1 MPGSCSDSITTF
13 DDSESI
19 WPFVLK
25 RGTSLLWV
33 GFTQTMFTWAAPKA
47 LKAGKVLTLLFYRL
61 NSHDNYLFT
70 LGRELLATRVAH
82 GALRNGAEQCDPPK
96 CHPRTRKAVLKEIM
110 KWIDS
115 PPGHARFLWMFGPV
129 GSGKSAIAQT
139 IAELCFKFNKL
150 AATFFFSRNAVARSN
165 ELLLITTLVYQLA
178 NSFPEMRELLERNIE
193 RNPIIL
199 DLPLETQIEAL
210 LVWPLNEVLR
220 EARGKGV
227 EENFYSSRPRLI
239 ILDGL
244 DECGDG
250 NTQKYILE
258 VLSRAVSR
266 ISFPFIFL
274 IASRPEQAIR
284 NTFNKLSMSIITK
297 RLPLDDRYEPDA
309 DMKILIESKCE
320 EIRETHPARAS
331 LPSPWPS
338 PYEIEQL
345 VTKSSGQFIYTSTVL
360 NFIESPKHRPQDRL
374 NILFGISATEN
385 DAPFAELDALYLQ
398 IFSMV
403 IDVDKLRDVL
413 SITLL
418 AAHVPKTQAAIEE
431 FLSYSSGTV
440 DILLSDL
447 SSVIALPLPEED
459 DGQIQILHASLTD
472 FLYDRS
478 RSVDMFIDVEAAHA
492 FIAIRLMH
500 RFKQPPP
507 QTQEEGDGSCTFPSV
522 TVQPLI
528 HHDIQSMLPSYMTVL
543 CSRSTV
549 SLRDLAIHHS

>member
-1 MPGSCSDSITTF
+1 M
-13 DDSESI
+13 
-19 WPFVLK
+19 
-25 RGTSLLWV
+25 
-33 GFTQTMFTWAAPKA
+33 
-47 LKAGKVLTLLFYRL
+47 
-61 NSHDNYLFT
+61 
-70 LGRELLATRVAH
+70 
-82 GALRNGAEQCDPPK
+82 
-96 CHPRTRKAVLKEIM
+96 
-110 KWIDS
+110 
-115 PPGHARFLWMFGPV
+115 
-129 GSGKSAIAQT
+129 
-139 IAELCFKFNKL
+139 
-150 AATFFFSRNAVARSN
+150 
-165 ELLLITTLVYQLA
+165 LITTLVYQLI
-178 NSFPEMRELLERNIE
+178 NSFPEMRHDVEQKIE
-193 RNPIIL
+193 HDPIIL
-199 DLPLETQIEAL
+199 DLSLEAQIEDL
-210 LVWPLNEVLR
+210 FIRPFNNVLR
-220 EARGKGV
+220 EVRMKGD

-338 PYEIEQL
+338 PHEIEQL
-345 VTKSSGQFIYTSTVL
+345 VAKSSGQFIYTSTVL
-360 NFIESPKHRPQDRL
+360 KFIESPKHRPQDRL
-374 NILFGISATEN
+374 NIIFGISAAEN

-398 IFSMV
+398 IFSTV
-403 IDVDKLRDVL
+403 IDTDKLRDVF
-413 SITLL
+413 SVILL
-418 AAHVPKTQAAIEE
+418 ATHIPKTQVAIEE

-447 SSVIALPLPEED
+447 SSVIALPLPEEA

-478 RSVDMFIDVEAAHA
+478 RSADMFINVEAAHA
-492 FIAIRLMH
+492 LIAIRLMH
-500 RFKQPPP
+500 RFKQPLP
-507 QTQEEGDGSCTFPSV
+507 QTQEEGDDSGTFSSPS
-522 TVQPLI
+522 I
-528 HHDIQSMLPSYMTVL
+528 
-543 CSRSTV
+543 
-549 SLRDLAIHHS
+549 